1 MANNRTYFMF
11 IKLLHF
17 VKFIVNIFFYGEK
30 KKNIYIYIYFNLTH
44 LIRFKK
50 ATFSQPFVLLDYL
63 HFSFHVRITFFS
75 LINDFF
81 KPFSDFP
88 LIVLCQWPEIQLQ
101 SMGDNW
107 YHHVTVYLIQI
118 NTINYR
124 IINQVVQTI
133 YIVLKLN
140 ENEKD

>member
-1 MANNRTYFMF
+1 
-11 IKLLHF
+11 
-17 VKFIVNIFFYGEK
+17 
-30 KKNIYIYIYFNLTH
+30 
-44 LIRFKK
+44 
-50 ATFSQPFVLLDYL
+50 
-63 HFSFHVRITFFS
+63 
-75 LINDFF
+75 
-81 KPFSDFP
+81 
-88 LIVLCQWPEIQLQ
+88 
-101 SMGDNW
+101 MGDNW